1 MNRPATALDRHRR
14 LYLWGVLST
23 VTLAAGLMVANR
35 SRADLKG
42 PQPDDRR
49 IAKAVAWYLRDEHLS
64 KQPLNQEMSRRT
76 FTTFMKTLDPMK
88 VYFLQ
93 ADVDEFMKQQDEL
106 ADAIGKRGDVSFAYK
121 VFERFLQ
128 RVDERVN
135 LVDQLLK
142 SNLDLTV
149 DEEMQTDPK
158 QMTYAKTE
166 KEMKDRWTKR
176 LKYDLLVK
184 LADKQEKADKAAKAK
199 EKDAAKSDAA
209 ANSDAAVADSKEQ
222 TPQEKISKRYHSFA
236 KRMHQT
242 TSDELLERY
251 LTALTSGFD
260 PHTSYMSPSTLENFD
275 INMRLRLEGIGAA
288 LEYELEEGITKISR
302 LIPGGPAEKDGRLK
316 PEDRVIGVG
325 QGVSGDFVDVADM
338 SLNDV
343 VDLIRGKAG
352 TVVRLKVMPAA
363 GHEPKTIEI
372 TRASIELKDSEAR
385 SEIFEEGRKANGQPY
400 KIGVIDLPSF
410 YMDMEG
416 ARKGVADYR
425 STTRDV
431 QKLLEDFN
439 AKGVDCVIL
448 DLRRNGGGSL
458 TEAISLTGLFVDEGP
473 IVQVKDSNGR
483 VQHYD
488 DTDKGVAWAG
498 PLIVLQSKFSASAS
512 EIFAGAIQD
521 YGRGIIVGDKTS
533 HGKGTVQSL
542 LDVSKPFFNGIPN
555 APAMGAIKITIQQFY
570 RPNGD
575 STQNRGVVSDIE
587 LPSLTT
593 HLDVGEAD
601 LDYALKFDK
610 VDPANYAKANMVD
623 KALVDE
629 LRERSAQR
637 VKQSEEFQKA
647 EKKIAHYLQLKEHK
661 SVNLNEQK
669 FLAERAEMN
678 TEQEE
683 DEQFKQLDDPNRPVV
698 KRDYYFNEALAIAQ
712 DYLQL
717 NKRLATNGV
726 ASGQRVINPGQ

>member
-1 MNRPATALDRHRR
+1 MNRFATQLSRHRHQCV
-14 LYLWGVLST
+14 LGVLSCL
-23 VTLAAGLMVANR
+23 TLTAGLIVAEHC
-35 SRADLKG
+35 SAALTA
-42 PQPDDRR
+42 PTPDDRR

-93 ADVDEFMKQQDEL
+93 SDVDEFMKSQDEL
-106 ADAIGKRGDVSFAYK
+106 ADAIAKRGDVTFAYN
-121 VFERFLQ
+121 VFDRFLK
-128 RVDERVN
+128 RVDERVA
-135 LVDQLLK
+135 LVDQLLSK
-142 SNLDLTV
+142 DIDLSAD
-149 DEEMQTDPK
+149 DEMMTDPK
-158 QMTYAKTE
+158 QTTYAKNDA
-166 KEMKDRWTKR
+166 EMRDKWTKR

-184 LADKQEKADKAAKAK
+184 MADKAEKSTKAK
-199 EKDAAKSDAA
+199 DSTKPDATATDGPAK
-209 ANSDAAVADSKEQ
+209 DSKELS
-222 TPQEKISKRYHSFA
+222 PKEKISHRYHSFA

-242 TSDELLERY
+242 TNDELLERY

-288 LEYELEEGITKISR
+288 LEYELEEGVTKVSR

-316 PEDRVIGVG
+316 PEDRVIGVS
-325 QGVSGDFVDVADM
+325 QGVDGDFVDVADM

-352 TVVRLKVMPAA
+352 TIVRLKILPAA
-363 GHEPKTIEI
+363 GGEPKTIEI

-385 SEIFEEGRKANGQPY
+385 SEIFEQGKKPSGQPY

-416 ARKGVADYR
+416 ARRGLADYR

-439 AKGVDCVIL
+439 AKGVDAVIL

-458 TEAISLTGLFVDEGP
+458 TEAISLTGLFIDEGP

-498 PLIVLQSKFSASAS
+498 PLVVLQSKFSASAS

-521 YGRGIIVGDKTS
+521 YGRGLIVGDRTS

-555 APAMGAIKITIQQFY
+555 APAMGALKITIQQFY

-610 VDPANYAKANMVD
+610 VNAADYTKVNMVD
-623 KALVDE
+623 KPTVEE
-629 LRERSAQR
+629 LRSRSAQR
-637 VKQSEEFQKA
+637 VKESEDFQKA
-647 EKKIAHYLQLKEHK
+647 EKKIARYLQLKEK
-661 SVNLNEQK
+661 KTVNLNQQK

-683 DEQFKQLDDPNRPVV
+683 DDQFKQLDDPNRPVV

-712 DYLQL
+712 DYLEL
-717 NKRLATNGV
+717 NKRLAANNGV
-726 ASGQRVINPGQ
+726 VSGRRPANPGQ